1 MATRKATQEEIER
14 LGLDE
19 AAAGAAPKKDWD
31 AVSFATGVARSIGQG
46 ITFGFADEAE
56 AYVRS
61 VLGDQTYEEA
71 KKATNAELAKFR
83 GENPFLSFGLE
94 IGAAIMTPGGLL
106 KIASKVPGLAK
117 VAQKGMQT
125 TTPVT
130 RGMAGGALYGA
141 GTAETMEDVPASMA
155 LGGTLGYAG
164 TKMAPAVTDAAK
176 KLMQRGIPLS
186 IGQRFGGSLGK
197 IEEGLSKLPVTGE
210 MIGPTRIRAVQRFAT
225 AAYNEALDPIGKKI
239 KPNTDPRK
247 AAEQAQT
254 IFNQAY
260 DDALEGVDI
269 EVTDEVIDQIT
280 KLIDPYKARLLPQQ
294 AEQLEKFVIDQ
305 IINRTVNNRLSGEA
319 IKEAQSSLGP
329 ISTGFSRSTD
339 AYQKSLGEALREL
352 DAELLEIVAK
362 QFPAKAEKLTKVNQS
377 YSMYYPIREAAA
389 GATDSMFSP
398 SQLLSA
404 IRRQE
409 KKMGAAGLSRLA
421 KGEGRLQDF
430 AETAV
435 ETLGSKVPESAPLR
449 PSSVLL
455 MGGGGYLD
463 PVLTG
468 AGLGVGKAVYTPF
481 GQAVTGGVT
490 VPSRVPLMGGRQAG
504 VIPTISAG
512 MRSPATAGLLAA
524 EAEPTVSPMVGGLL
538 GIPSAEAGMLPGT
551 GEARIPEPGIRY
563 ETITDRLGR
572 PVTYAITD
580 GGASM
585 TRVTP

>member
-130 RGMAGGALYGA
+130 RGMAGGALYRA

-197 IEEGLSKLPVTGE
+197 IEEGLSKLPVTG
-210 MIGPTRIRAVQRFAT
+210 
-225 AAYNEALDPIGKKI
+225 
-239 KPNTDPRK
+239 
-247 AAEQAQT
+247 
-254 IFNQAY
+254 
-260 DDALEGVDI
+260 
-269 EVTDEVIDQIT
+269 
-280 KLIDPYKARLLPQQ
+280 
-294 AEQLEKFVIDQ
+294 
-305 IINRTVNNRLSGEA
+305 
-319 IKEAQSSLGP
+319 
-329 ISTGFSRSTD
+329 
-339 AYQKSLGEALREL
+339 
-352 DAELLEIVAK
+352 
-362 QFPAKAEKLTKVNQS
+362 
-377 YSMYYPIREAAA
+377 
-389 GATDSMFSP
+389 
-398 SQLLSA
+398 
-404 IRRQE
+404 
-409 KKMGAAGLSRLA
+409 
-421 KGEGRLQDF
+421 
-430 AETAV
+430 
-435 ETLGSKVPESAPLR
+435 
-449 PSSVLL
+449 
-455 MGGGGYLD
+455 
-463 PVLTG
+463 
-468 AGLGVGKAVYTPF
+468 
-481 GQAVTGGVT
+481 
-490 VPSRVPLMGGRQAG
+490 
-504 VIPTISAG
+504 
-512 MRSPATAGLLAA
+512 
-524 EAEPTVSPMVGGLL
+524 
-538 GIPSAEAGMLPGT
+538 
-551 GEARIPEPGIRY
+551 
-563 ETITDRLGR
+563 
-572 PVTYAITD
+572 
-580 GGASM
+580 
-585 TRVTP
+585 